1 MEFGFTISLITF
13 VTCLMMR
20 IMHNEIGTWSMPH
33 PNPGR
38 HSGTSNSVVSSA
50 TLIGTILSQICPAL
64 LSSPSLVFVCLFA
77 FSPELLRRLLLLL
90 LPPLSLRVCQT
101 LKLGTYCG
109 FQLALDVSALK

>member
-1 MEFGFTISLITF
+1 
-13 VTCLMMR
+13 
-20 IMHNEIGTWSMPH
+20 
-33 PNPGR
+33 
-38 HSGTSNSVVSSA
+38 
-50 TLIGTILSQICPAL
+50 
-64 LSSPSLVFVCLFA
+64 VFVCLFA